1 MQTWIMH
8 SSCVYCHAC
17 ISPAVTGSQCIFA
30 IHCYL
35 FVFLAKDSERKD
47 TLFLVLLKCFSFHW
61 FSNTKIG
68 PAPQGLT
75 PVSFP
80 LCCLPIFQSHLW
92 IQWVLCLYL
101 HCGTYILLIVFIC
114 ICHVSVCVCVHSVAR
129 SCLTLCNS
137 VAHQSP
143 LSMRF
148 SRQEYWSE
156 LPFLTP
162 GELPNPGIKPTSLTS
177 PALAGRFFTTAPLML
192 Q

>member
-1 MQTWIMH
+1 MH
-8 SSCVYCHAC
+8 PSCVYCHAC

-47 TLFLVLLKCFSFHW
+47 TLFLVLLKCFSFHR
-61 FSNTKIG
+61 FPNTKIG
-68 PAPQGLT
+68 PEPQGLT

-80 LCCLPIFQSHLW
+80 LCCLLIFLSHLW

-101 HCGTYILLIVFIC
+101 HCGIYILLIVFIC
-114 ICHVSVCVCVHSVAR
+114 ICHVCVCVCVHSVAR

-148 SRQEYWSE
+148 SRQEYWHG

-177 PALAGRFFTTAPLML
+177 PALAGIFFTTAPLML